1 MAAYVGSDE
10 IAGTV
15 QAVASFWLSGILL
28 MVLGYIRA
36 RMMVNLEQPRPASS
50 LRAALAF
57 SVAAAG
63 IAVAGVPAAAA
74 ACDTSPRVSTPEAI
88 AGELQRAGCRNGDV
102 ATVRALPA
110 EAAAPLVRR
119 VCAFNQQIVVVPRE
133 PRPPAT
139 VVDLV
144 CVYSPR

>member
-1 MAAYVGSDE
+1 MIKLFRG
-10 IAGTV
+10 
-15 QAVASFWLSGILL
+15 
-28 MVLGYIRA
+28 
-36 RMMVNLEQPRPASS
+36 
-50 LRAALAF
+50 RAARLALPLPAVLTC
-57 SVAAAG
+57 SVAVAG
-63 IAVAGVPAAAA
+63 IAPPAAA
-74 ACDTSPRVSTPEAI
+74 ACDTSPRVSTPEGV

-119 VCAFNQQIVVVPRE
+119 VCAFDRQIVVVPRE